1 MSRNIRIATAAVALT
16 MIAAG
21 LLERARDDRC
31 PRRHRDRG
39 SRREQ
44 GRRRVRAGRGDGDR
58 GRRGADGR
66 GQHRAQA
73 RRARADDGQERHR
86 ARPRH
91 GPPGDPAITWEA
103 PNAQGSGGPVH
114 GTVSIA
120 RQGALADGRPCR
132 EYVQTVNIGGEE
144 AQARGTACRDAYG
157 ECVIVDG

>member
-1 MSRNIRIATAAVALT
+1 MSRNIRIAAAAVALT

-21 LLERARDDRC
+21 CQNARETTGALVGTAIGAAA
-31 PRRHRDRG
+31 G
-39 SRREQ
+39 SKVGDGSGQ
-44 GRRRVRAGRGDGDR
+44 VVATAIGAAVGLMVGANIGRKLDEHAQMTARNATVRALDT
-58 GRRGADGR
+58 AT
-66 GQHRAQA
+66 
-73 RRARADDGQERHR
+73 
-86 ARPRH
+86 
-91 GPPGDPAITWEA
+91 PGGPAITWEA

-157 ECVIVDG
+157 EWVIVDG